1 MEPGCNVTPA
11 ASGQEMRKP
20 SRHPGS
26 VFGPSAADSVTVSR
40 RRAGS
45 AAHGCSSK
53 EVRLNAATPGTPESL
68 IPDQQFSR
76 GWTVDIGTN
85 QFKLA

>member
-1 MEPGCNVTPA
+1 MPGPSDRDCSPTTNLV
-11 ASGQEMRKP
+11 SLGQEMRKP

-53 EVRLNAATPGTPESL
+53 EVRLSAATPGTPESL
-68 IPDQQFSR
+68 V
-76 GWTVDIGTN
+76 T
-85 QFKLA
+85 

>member
-1 MEPGCNVTPA
+1 
-11 ASGQEMRKP
+11 MRKP

-26 VFGPSAADSVTVSR
+26 VVGPSAADSVTVSR

-53 EVRLNAATPGTPESL
+53 EVRLNGTPESL

-76 GWTVDIGTN
+76 GLTVDIGTN

>member
-1 MEPGCNVTPA
+1 
-11 ASGQEMRKP
+11 
-20 SRHPGS
+20 

-76 GWTVDIGTN
+76 GWTVDDIGTN
-85 QFKLA
+85 QFKFA